1 MVDQLSEVTT
11 WLKMLL
17 VRWLFRSRNS
27 CYEEDRATIAANN
40 GVEKVSQTVI
50 RKKGVDTIVMMRK
63 LVLKLQNICV
73 SVEIKHQQPSLQRS
87 LDLLLLDF

>member
-1 MVDQLSEVTT
+1 MQAVDQVTT
-11 WLKMLL
+11 WLKMSL

-40 GVEKVSQTVI
+40 EVEKVSQTAR
-50 RKKGVDTIVMMRK
+50 RKKGVDTIVTMRK
-63 LVLKLQNICV
+63 LILKLPNIRV
-73 SVEIKHQQPSLQRS
+73 SVEIKQQQPSLQRS